1 MSEEKTATI
10 TIQIEPGKKRRM
22 EEYFEEL
29 GLSLPYGVSI
39 FFEQCI
45 ICAGLPQE
53 IVDRDDQDDFIE
65 DWQDGPKTEQIIVPI
80 TPYKKGQVEYV
91 LREAS
96 MTADEAVELYFEAC
110 LHE

>member
-10 TIQIEPGKKRRM
+10 TIQIEPGKKQRM
-22 EEYFEEL
+22 EEFFEEL

-80 TPYKKGQVEYV
+80 TPT
-91 LREAS
+91 RRDRWS
-96 MTADEAVELYFEAC
+96 MYSAKPV
-110 LHE
+110 